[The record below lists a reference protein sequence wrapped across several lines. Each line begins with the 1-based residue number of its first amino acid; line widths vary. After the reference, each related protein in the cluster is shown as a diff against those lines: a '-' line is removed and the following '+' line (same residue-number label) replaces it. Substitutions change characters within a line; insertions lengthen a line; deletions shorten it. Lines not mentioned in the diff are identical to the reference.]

1 MKVLILSTPRCYTK
15 NVQDLVSE
23 SLQPDQ
29 LRLYNIHGR
38 TQGHLQELLNL
49 NECTVLGVGD
59 DGFLETK
66 LTDEEELK
74 YHRPRRRA
82 DGHFV
87 FTRCDPGWASFDT
100 LSEILDHLESTP
112 KDLVVKMFPHKL
124 TEAIGLS
131 EEEEQ
136 AIYRRVQG
144 IFDVILPIM
153 RLDNEARIKS
163 SVASSNTSWDVR
175 DGVLNRADAQEALD
189 VHSGKVSDRMYA
201 MWARRESKMRDC
213 LLYMNLRPLWAEDLA
228 VNAKALLAER
238 GLTVNG
244 DLPKRL
250 EYSNLKETMSNR
262 ILIIGNSTIG
272 KALKAEYLGGGDT
285 AVIAGRSEGSD
296 IRFDLLDK
304 TSWSNVLDQE
314 WNEVHFTAHTSG
326 MQTDFLVGAQHFFE
340 RLMFKKTKV
349 VFYTHRVASLSKSI
363 NIRTQSSKDSWFRIM
378 KAALVMA
385 ALTAWNNERA
395 KASLLVIDP
404 GNFQSPLNPNSQ
416 TSAQERAVKIVE
428 YCSAWRGGFNCV
440 NTSNGEE
447 FKL

>member
-15 NVQDLVSE
+15 NIQDLVSA

-29 LRLYNIHGR
+29 LRLYNVHGR

-66 LTDEEELK
+66 LEDEELK

-87 FTRCDPGWASFDT
+87 LTRCDAGWANFAAI
-100 LSEILDHLESTP
+100 SEILDHLESTP
-112 KDLVVKMFPHKL
+112 KDLVVKLFPHKL
-124 TEAIGLS
+124 VEAIGLS

-136 AIYRRVQG
+136 AVYRRLLT
-144 IFDVILPIM
+144 IFDVILPVM

-175 DGVLNRADAQEALD
+175 DGVLNKTDTQMALD
-189 VHSGKVSDRMYA
+189 VHAAQISDRMYA

-213 LLYMNLRPLWAEDLA
+213 LMYMNLRPLWAEDLA
-228 VNAKALLAER
+228 ENAQALLAER
-238 GLTVNG
+238 GLVVNG
-244 DLPKRL
+244 DLPRRL
-250 EYSNLKETMSNR
+250 EYSELKDNMSNR

-272 KALKAEYLGGGDT
+272 KALKVEYLAGGDT
-285 AVIAGRSEGSD
+285 AVIAGRSDGSD

-304 TSWSNVLDQE
+304 ATWSNVLDQE
-314 WNEVHFTAHTSG
+314 WNEVHFTAHTPG
-326 MQTDFLVGAQHFFE
+326 METNFLVGAQHFFE
-340 RLMFKKTKV
+340 RLMLKKTKV
-349 VFYTHRVASLSKSI
+349 VFYTHRVASLSKSVGF
-363 NIRTQSSKDSWFRIM
+363 RTQSSKDSWFRMM
-378 KAALVMA
+378 KAALAMA
-385 ALTAWNNERA
+385 VLSAWNNERA
-395 KASLLVIDP
+395 KASLLIIDP
-404 GNFQSPLNPNSQ
+404 GNFQSPLNPTAQ

-428 YCSAWRGGFNCV
+428 YCNEWRGGFNCV